1 VHKLAVFDPTE
12 ILFMKTATES
22 RSKLFSI
29 VEENLP
35 HLTITTIDRRY
46 WAEKTGHEYVDQLAL
61 KDDLESIKLSLEGNY
76 FAACCLAAVCRES
89 IPPHIPPF
97 SL

>member
-1 VHKLAVFDPTE
+1 
-12 ILFMKTATES
+12 MKTATES

-61 KDDLESIKLSLEGNY
+61 KDDLESIKLALEGNY
-76 FAACCLAAVCRES
+76 FAACCLAAVCRDQCVTS
-89 IPPHIPPF
+89 HDSNSPC
-97 SL
+97 